1 MCEVAREI
9 HGFKGNIQRG
19 TDSGVG
25 TAGASDRYMAG
36 LRRGKEREKQQRKG
50 DER

>member
-9 HGFKGNIQRG
+9 HGSKGKIQRRP
-19 TDSGVG
+19 DSGVG
-25 TAGASDRYMAG
+25 AAGASDRYMAG
-36 LRRGKEREKQQRKG
+36 MRRAKERVKQQRKG